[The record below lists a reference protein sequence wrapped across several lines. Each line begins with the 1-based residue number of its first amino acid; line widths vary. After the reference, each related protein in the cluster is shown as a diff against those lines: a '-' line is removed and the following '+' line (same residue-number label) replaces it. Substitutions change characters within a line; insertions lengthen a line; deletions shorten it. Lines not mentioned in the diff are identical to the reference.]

1 MNEMYPPARKIARD
15 EGRGMGRS
23 PVLGELGT
31 QHRRKGGGKGS
42 NVEPFEVLAMWREAM
57 KIGQGKRRD
66 IVDNVKG
73 A

>member
-1 MNEMYPPARKIARD
+1 MAGKREIVDRGATWDATSEER
-15 EGRGMGRS
+15 EG
-23 PVLGELGT
+23 EA
-31 QHRRKGGGKGS
+31 
-42 NVEPFEVLAMWREAM
+42 EVLAMWREAM

>member
-1 MNEMYPPARKIARD
+1 MRGGAWGDRPSWGNL
-15 EGRGMGRS
+15 GRNI
-23 PVLGELGT
+23 GE
-31 QHRRKGGGKGS
+31 KGGGKGP